1 MKHPLI
7 GLYFTIVIG
16 YWLYLIWQ
24 YPIYSGSYSLGRAL
38 VWPADFLRW
47 LFWSLNW
54 GSCHD
59 NHIERITPEK
69 PLDVDVKSE

>member
-24 YPIYSGSYSLGRAL
+24 YPIYSGSYSLGWAL

-47 LFWSLNW
+47 LF
-54 GSCHD
+54 
-59 NHIERITPEK
+59 
-69 PLDVDVKSE
+69 

>member
-24 YPIYSGSYSLGRAL
+24 YPIYSRSYSLGRAL

-47 LFWSLNW
+47 LF
-54 GSCHD
+54 
-59 NHIERITPEK
+59 
-69 PLDVDVKSE
+69 

>member
-24 YPIYSGSYSLGRAL
+24 YPIYSGGYALGRAL

-47 LFWSLNW
+47 LF
-54 GSCHD
+54 
-59 NHIERITPEK
+59 
-69 PLDVDVKSE
+69 

>member
-16 YWLYLIWQ
+16 YWLYSIWQ

-47 LFWSLNW
+47 LF
-54 GSCHD
+54 
-59 NHIERITPEK
+59 
-69 PLDVDVKSE
+69 